1 MSKTYEA
8 LKKAE
13 ADRKAAQE
21 KKGEPQPQGVE
32 HPSSAPRIAAEPQPP
47 PPNPISPP
55 PIFSPAPEEPE
66 NVEKQYEFVKED
78 EPPIAE
84 RQTNGRARPVAI
96 TLNPPPHVEE
106 QYQRM
111 YTTLVVRSPK
121 PQPIQTIMIVGAHH
135 GDGVTTTAS
144 LFARMLAKSR
154 SVLLIDANLRTP
166 ALADVFRVRNQGGFV
181 DFLSRK
187 VTLDGAVSSTEIPNL
202 FVMTSGSGP
211 LAPPYLFESG
221 YFDELLAQLRTKFN
235 YIIFDAAPLG
245 LHLDA
250 TFLASRVDG
259 VLLLIKAEA
268 TMTEEAQAM
277 KKQLEAVGAK
287 ILGVVMNQTKDYV
300 PKVLHKLLS

>member
-13 ADRKAAQE
+13 AERKAAQE
-21 KKGEPQPQGVE
+21 KKVEQQPQGVE
-32 HPSSAPRIAAEPQPP
+32 PPSQPAGVAGESPP
-47 PPNPISPP
+47 PPFGPAVPP
-55 PIFSPAPEEPE
+55 PQFSPAPEEQE
-66 NVEKQYEFVKED
+66 KVEKNYEFVND
-78 EPPIAE
+78 DAPPPAE
-84 RQTNGRARPVAI
+84 RQTNGRYRPVAVA
-96 TLNPPPHVEE
+96 LNPPPHIEE
-106 QYQRM
+106 QYQRL
-111 YTTLVVRSPK
+111 YTTMVVRSPN

-166 ALADVFRVRNQGGFV
+166 ALADVFHVRNKGGFV

-187 VTLDGAVSSTEIPNL
+187 VSLDGAVSATEIPNL

-268 TMTEEAQAM
+268 TMTEEAQVM